1 MNICMRMY
9 ARTYVRTHTHTH
21 THHTHTPPPHT
32 THTHHKPYHTPHPKY
47 RPIRMQRTPIPRPLN
62 SRISPMRRLASAMR
76 ILLIP
81 LPMCAVIIGYMCR
94 RSNHRWS
101 CGRVRGCAGA
111 FKGEAEGRFV
121 AVGIACASQRHL
133 HTHTHTHAYA
143 HTHTH
148 ASLYTCIQFLT
159 IYVYNYIIYS
169 VRGLCARS
177 SECVVYW
184 YSFSNP
190 RTRCIHC
197 DNCLVISDCV
207 HVSVSM

>member
-1 MNICMRMY
+1 MY
-9 ARTYVRTHTHTH
+9 AYVRTYVRTYTHTH

-81 LPMCAVIIGYMCR
+81 LPMCAVIISYMCR

-133 HTHTHTHAYA
+133 HTHTHTRIRT
-143 HTHTH
+143 HTHTRKFVYMH
-148 ASLYTCIQFLT
+148 TISNHISIQLY
-159 IYVYNYIIYS
+159 YI
-169 VRGLCARS
+169 
-177 SECVVYW
+177 ECERVVCT
-184 YSFSNP
+184 FV
-190 RTRCIHC
+190 TVCMC
-197 DNCLVISDCV
+197 Q
-207 HVSVSM
+207 